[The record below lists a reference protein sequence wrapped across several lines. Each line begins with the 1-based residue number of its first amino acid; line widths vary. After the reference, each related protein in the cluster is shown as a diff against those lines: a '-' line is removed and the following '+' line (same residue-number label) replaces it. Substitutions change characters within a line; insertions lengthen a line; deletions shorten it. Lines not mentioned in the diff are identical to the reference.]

1 MTYEMQILLF
11 VAVVVTYLTLVGV
24 LLHRELSVEEE
35 VKQNEYEKKHCLPI
49 EPRRFRLRL
58 TGSKQIHSNLPMAV
72 RYHFERLRPRP
83 ANTDD
88 RLANRGCLPWQPLD
102 YRITCGTWYV
112 RLEEEVRHLFYIRF
126 PSQAIEHEATDG
138 TAYSEM
144 EEQVRFHFHRLRPTL
159 ETERESAD

>member
-11 VAVVVTYLTLVGV
+11 VAVVATYLILVGV
-24 LLHRELSVEEE
+24 LLHRELSVEARE
-35 VKQNEYEKKHCLPI
+35 NHTEYQKTPRPATGLDTRRRLWRKGPPDGDLP
-49 EPRRFRLRL
+49 
-58 TGSKQIHSNLPMAV
+58 GAV

-83 ANTDD
+83 ADTER
-88 RLANRGCLPWQPLD
+88 RLENRGCLPWEPLD

-144 EEQVRFHFHRLRPTL
+144 EEQVRFHFHKLRPTL